1 MTEDPSLDP
10 NPPNERHSEPNMDI
24 DIQQIRK
31 SPTPDEDD
39 EEIVTVIKK
48 RIQAFFDSESDVDKD
63 DEVAERLSIS
73 NLLDKEKSVSPP
85 KSQNKKSRIKNIQNL
100 DSDNE
105 DSSEELIQKKIQY
118 ESVRNEIKRK
128 KLKEKFKSLIT
139 SKTKDS
145 EEMSQVNSG
154 TTNNLEEDT
163 YSDEIKQVST

>member
-39 EEIVTVIKK
+39 EEIFTVTKK
-48 RIQAFFDSESDVDKD
+48 RIQAFSDSESDVDKD
-63 DEVAERLSIS
+63 DEVAEKLSIS
-73 NLLDKEKSVSPP
+73 NLLDKEQSVSPL
-85 KSQNKKSRIKNIQNL
+85 KSQNKRSRIKNIQNS

-105 DSSEELIQKKIQY
+105 DSSEEFNQKKTQY
-118 ESVRNEIKRK
+118 ESVRNENKRK

-154 TTNNLEEDT
+154 VTNNLEEDT
-163 YSDEIKQVST
+163 YSEEIKQVST